1 MVNTRKKDILSIIES
16 AVSAVD
22 TQKAIKEI
30 IHLHRSAL
38 TIEKNKHDLDLYKNI
53 YVIGGG
59 KASCPMASAI
69 EDVLGDR
76 LSGGVVVTKYGH
88 KQKNLSKIEIIE
100 AGHPIPDE
108 NGIKGVN
115 KILELLKDIKRGD
128 LIFILL
134 SGGASS
140 LLPAPA
146 GNISINDKKII
157 TDLLLKSGATIDE
170 TNAVRKHLSRLKG
183 GQLAS
188 LLYPAESICLI
199 LSDVI
204 GDRLDVIAS
213 GLTVPDASTFR
224 EAVDVLKRYS
234 IWNNIPRPVMNHLL
248 KGLKGEVAETPKSAN
263 PAFKRVKNIIIGN
276 NKAAAAEAEKKAR
289 ELGYNTMVIST
300 YIEGE
305 AKEIGKVFGAIVKE
319 IAESE
324 RPLKRKACIIA
335 GGETTVTVKGKGKG
349 GRAQEFALSASMMI
363 NGLKDVAIVAVG
375 TDGTDGPTDAAGAIS
390 DGTTISRA
398 LEMGIDAREYLENSD
413 SYHFFK
419 KLGDLIITG
428 PTNTNV
434 NDLYMAFV
442 F

>member
-30 IHLHRSAL
+30 MHLHRSTL
-38 TIEKNKHDLDLYKNI
+38 TIEKNKYDLDLYKNI

-108 NGIKGVN
+108 NGIKGAN

-183 GQLAS
+183 GQLSS

-224 EAVDVLKRYS
+224 DAVDILKRYS
-234 IWNNIPRPVMNHLL
+234 IWNNIPRPIMNHLL

-263 PAFKRVKNIIIGN
+263 PAFKRVKNILIGN
-276 NKAAAAEAEKKAR
+276 NKSAVAEAEKKAK

-349 GRAQEFALSASMMI
+349 GRAQEFALSASMII

-398 LEMGIDAREYLENSD
+398 TEMGLDVKEYLENND

-419 KLGDLIITG
+419 KIGDLIITG